1 MQAGDTCRQQAIHVG
16 RQAIGRQTSKTF
28 IRQSHTHSKRQTDRR
43 KSGNRQ
49 AAGTQ
54 NLNSKQ
60 AGSRQTNRS
69 HAGRSKDIFS
79 YEPMKTMDGQKILFI
94 WALTSFFRGVP
105 FRSIPFRTSELALPR
120 HTEFHE
126 RSTFFRGITRA
137 FWVYSA
143 ECFRNWISMATLV
156 PNEASK
162 SFSNKNLEVLLGY
175 PSNRVLLKQ
184 LTIIETPQ
192 G

>member
-16 RQAIGRQTSKTF
+16 RQAIGRQAKGRQATRRQAAGRQVESKTF
-28 IRQSHTHSKRQTDRR
+28 TYSKRQTDRR

-49 AAGTQ
+49 AAGIE
-54 NLNSKQ
+54 NLYRKQ
-60 AGSRQTNRS
+60 AGSRQTNKS

-79 YEPMKTMDGQKILFI
+79 YEPMNLWSKGLFKLD

-137 FWVYSA
+137 FRVYSA
-143 ECFRNWISMATLV
+143 EFFRN
-156 PNEASK
+156 
-162 SFSNKNLEVLLGY
+162 
-175 PSNRVLLKQ
+175 
-184 LTIIETPQ
+184 
-192 G
+192 